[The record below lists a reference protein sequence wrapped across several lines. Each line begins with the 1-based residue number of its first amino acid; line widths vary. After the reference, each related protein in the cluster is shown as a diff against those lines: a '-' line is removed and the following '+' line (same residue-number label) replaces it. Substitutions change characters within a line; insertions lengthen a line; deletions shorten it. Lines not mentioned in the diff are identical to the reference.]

1 MNQEP
6 FKTKL
11 SDRVK
16 QLEDIAEEVKTT
28 LDSTH
33 LAADIK
39 KVATTLKEV
48 LRINNKYGK

>member
-28 LDSTH
+28 LNSTH
-33 LAADIK
+33 LAEDIR
-39 KVATTLKEV
+39 KVAFTLKEV
-48 LRINNKYGK
+48 LRMNNKYGK